1 MERERRY
8 IEIRHAHRRH
18 LVQIY
23 SMTMSS
29 KVSHIGDSCHV
40 MLGEFLERLGK
51 ATTSNL
57 FNLVPRQLGEQLL
70 ELEADI
76 RQMYTKQKDKESE
89 QKELANK
96 ERISQDRKDLNKK
109 VEVVD
114 LLDGVD
120 LKEEEVKV
128 EVEEQFD
135 QVEVV
140 TNQMEFDQVEVITNQ
155 EEFGQG
161 GDSEEVEIAE
171 KEPSEKD
178 LGNLSF
184 TEEKS
189 KREIEQDVVMRVKA
203 KEKTEKCDICEKMFS
218 RKCALQ
224 RHKVMHSK
232 VYLAPSCPFCGKLL
246 KGSIRRHIL
255 SRHPNKKDQ
264 VLTFPRIPASII
276 SVLYFQLH
284 LFICFQNQRWPM

>member
-1 MERERRY
+1 MERERERRY

-29 KVSHIGDSCHV
+29 KVSHIDDSCHV
-40 MLGEFLERLGK
+40 MLGEFLVRLCK

-96 ERISQDRKDLNKK
+96 EQISQDRKDLNKK

-114 LLDGVD
+114 LLDDVD
-120 LKEEEVKV
+120 LKEEEAKV
-128 EVEEQFD
+128 EVEEQFG
-135 QVEVV
+135 QVEGV
-140 TNQMEFDQVEVITNQ
+140 TNQEKFS
-155 EEFGQG
+155 QG
-161 GDSEEVEIAE
+161 GEEEEVEIAE

-264 VLTFPRIPASII
+264 VLIFP
-276 SVLYFQLH
+276 
-284 LFICFQNQRWPM
+284 